1 MTAVLIDVAALLEA
15 VRADAP
21 GGSDPRE
28 GEAFEALQA
37 ELDRLTNPSA
47 SGVPDWRKVEQR
59 GSELL
64 RTEGKDFLVAAWL
77 SAAWI
82 DRAGIDGFGAGLQLM
97 AGLAERHWE
106 DGFPSIKRLRGRR
119 NALQWW
125 LDRSSAWLEQARF
138 DALEPEVQT
147 RMADAAKR
155 LHALLGE
162 RDPEAPSL
170 SQLISAIDH
179 FDVRQEAPP
188 PARPSPWPS
197 ACRQ

>member
-1 MTAVLIDVAALLEA
+1 MTAVMTAVMIDTAPLLEA

-97 AGLAERHWE
+97 AGLADAIPPTDEQGRSIGSTPE
-106 DGFPSIKRLRGRR
+106 PSAHRGRPGAVGPAAAHQR
-119 NALQWW
+119 PVCLPVRRPGAALPAAGHGVPGAV
-125 LDRSSAWLEQARF
+125 DART
-138 DALEPEVQT
+138 PP
-147 RMADAAKR
+147 ADV
-155 LHALLGE
+155 G
-162 RDPEAPSL
+162 RDPILGWEVNR
-170 SQLISAIDH
+170 DG
-179 FDVRQEAPP
+179 
-188 PARPSPWPS
+188 
-197 ACRQ
+197 